1 MPTSRDHRSWLVLAV
16 LLSAVLVRAIPIR
29 SLALVPRGQLCTNA
43 PDTIA
48 GTSDRSSFD
57 RRISV
62 CPYIGSRSA
71 TDTVRW
77 DARNSHVYLLLT
89 QSGAI
94 RTDEVAAVL
103 ASAWDKVNTHLTTI
117 GDGLLPGEFFEQ
129 FQAVALR
136 VWNANNHQ
144 TTWEVLK
151 VAILALEDFLDV
163 KRGIGAVVFRIFD
176 GNNQV
181 GQGQIYYAIHQ
192 DA

>member
-1 MPTSRDHRSWLVLAV
+1 M
-16 LLSAVLVRAIPIR
+16 
-29 SLALVPRGQLCTNA
+29 
-43 PDTIA
+43 
-48 GTSDRSSFD
+48 
-57 RRISV
+57 
-62 CPYIGSRSA
+62 
-71 TDTVRW
+71 
-77 DARNSHVYLLLT
+77 YLLLT

-103 ASAWDKVNTHLTTI
+103 ASAWDKVNTHLATI

-151 VAILALEDFLDV
+151 VAILALEDFLSV

-181 GQGQIYYAIHQ
+181 GQGQIYYAIRQ